1 MEGEPLLEPERT
13 RLNTALLLIDFQRD
27 FCDVGGYADR
37 LFGSH
42 WAREVVPRAR
52 LLLDTARSHGLCV
65 VHTREGY
72 SSDLSDCSLQRRL
85 RSHRGGAGIG
95 AEGPL
100 GRFLIRGE
108 RGHGFVAELRPRAP
122 EIVIEKASYGAF
134 VRTPLE
140 ACLRQ
145 RGIEHLYFSGVTA
158 DVCVHT
164 TLREAIDRGFFCHY
178 VRDAVS
184 TFDSDLRAA
193 CERMVGVE
201 GGVWGRLVDTAQ
213 VIQDFGD
220 LAGPRSP

>member
-1 MEGEPLLEPERT
+1 MESDLLREPQRT
-13 RLNTALLLIDFQRD
+13 RQNTALLLIDFQRD
-27 FCDVGGYADR
+27 FCDAGGYADE
-37 LFGSH
+37 LFGSQ
-42 WAREVVPRAR
+42 WAREVVPPAR
-52 LLLDTARSHGLCV
+52 LLLDAARSSGLCI

-72 SSDLSDCSLQRRL
+72 SSDLSDCSLQRRI

-95 AEGPL
+95 ALGPL

-108 RGHGFVAELRPRAP
+108 RGHGFVPDLMPRAS
-122 EIVIEKASYGAF
+122 EIVIDKASYGAF

-164 TLREAIDRGFFCHY
+164 TLREATDRGFFCHY
-178 VRDAVS
+178 VRDAIS
-184 TFDSDLRAA
+184 TFDSQLRAA

-201 GGVWGRLVDTAQ
+201 GGVWGRLIDTAQ
-213 VIQDFGD
+213 AIRDFECLSG
-220 LAGPRSP
+220 ATSP